1 MDDKRVFKCN
11 RCGCCCKNIGY
22 VQEADFLNRG
32 DGVCKYYSDDKK
44 MCMIYDF
51 RPDICRVDKM
61 YKRFKD
67 KMSWDEY
74 IDFNY
79 ESCEQLREL
88 EKKKKMGNVE
98 EKEVN
103 NVDNNRNYFD

>member
-1 MDDKRVFKCN
+1 
-11 RCGCCCKNIGY
+11 
-22 VQEADFLNRG
+22 
-32 DGVCKYYSDDKK
+32 
-44 MCMIYDF
+44 MIYDF

-74 IDFNY
+74 IDLSY

-88 EKKKKMGNVE
+88 EKKKQKGNVE
-98 EKEVN
+98 KEVT
-103 NVDNNRNYFD
+103 NVDNRNYFE

>member
-1 MDDKRVFKCN
+1 
-11 RCGCCCKNIGY
+11 
-22 VQEADFLNRG
+22 
-32 DGVCKYYSDDKK
+32 
-44 MCMIYDF
+44 MIYDF

-74 IDFNY
+74 IDLSY

-88 EKKKKMGNVE
+88 EKKKQMGNV

-103 NVDNNRNYFD
+103 NVDNRNYFD